1 MKIGFIGKV
10 FFTAFII
17 DITHQEGTMKARA
30 TQSLK
35 AFTLIELLVV
45 IAIIAILAAVLFPV
59 FAKAREKARQAS
71 CASNEKQIGLAVI
84 QYVQDYDETMPYNDF
99 WNGVAGVDTSWKTLM
114 MPYLKS
120 NEIWICPSNTGS
132 AIPDVRDGFGISYGA
147 NGYHGDHLYDT
158 QPNGTANVL
167 PFPDW
172 WAILPTQMPTTT
184 LAGLNSP
191 SSLILVAESTAG
203 WPDIGFGIPPAC
215 SVNPPTS
222 PDQCFIPPGPFLGHA
237 GRGNFLFCDGHV
249 KSYKLT
255 QTVTPVNLWDNI
267 DIQNNAPANAA
278 AISTAQAAQAYWDI
292 Q

>member
-1 MKIGFIGKV
+1 MKV
-10 FFTAFII
+10 RAF
-17 DITHQEGTMKARA
+17 K
-30 TQSLK
+30 QSH

-71 CASNEKQIGLAVI
+71 CMSNEKQIGLAIV
-84 QYVQDYDETMPYNDF
+84 QYVQDYDETLPYNDF
-99 WNGVAGVDTSWKTLM
+99 WNGTVDTSWKGVV

-132 AIPDVRDGFGISYGA
+132 AIPDIRDSFAISYGA
-147 NGYHGDHLYDT
+147 NGYHGDHLYDN

-172 WAILPTQMPTTT
+172 WAILPAQMPVTT

-203 WPDIGFGIPPAC
+203 WPDVGYGIGAAC
-215 SVNPPTS
+215 SQTPPTS

-237 GRGNFLFCDGHV
+237 GRGNFLFADGHV
-249 KSYKLT
+249 KAMKLT

-278 AISTAQAAQAYWDI
+278 AITTAANAQSYWDI